1 MPEGGLWQIIVLY
14 LRVVIAY
21 WWALLPGLVMP
32 LIDAAQ
38 FHRAEEKKIK
48 IPPRVRS
55 TVMLAALMV
64 AQFLAYRNSI
74 QNLSTVIEE
83 KRRES
88 ITINSMSA
96 TSQNQDSQISAL
108 KQRVKDLEQAGQR
121 IVIRALPPALFYKVQ
136 TLPPLGD
143 NKRTSVEITSN
154 VPLQQP
160 TFGVTCNGE
169 CSCTPATVDD
179 VPTGSATFPTTQK
192 SVCAFQVK
200 DPEMVKAGTPI
211 KFWVLS
217 KNEPQV
223 TAITRVE
230 GAKKAN

>member
-14 LRVVIAY
+14 LRVVIGY
-21 WWALLPGLVMP
+21 WWALLPGLVLP
-32 LIDAAQ
+32 LIDVAQ

-55 TVMLAALMV
+55 TVMLAA
-64 AQFLAYRNSI
+64 
-74 QNLSTVIEE
+74 
-83 KRRES
+83 
-88 ITINSMSA
+88 
-96 TSQNQDSQISAL
+96 
-108 KQRVKDLEQAGQR
+108 
-121 IVIRALPPALFYKVQ
+121 
-136 TLPPLGD
+136 
-143 NKRTSVEITSN
+143 NKRVSVEITSN

-179 VPTGSATFPTTQK
+179 VPTGSASFPTTQK

-211 KFWVLS
+211 RLWVLS

-223 TAITRVE
+223 TAITRAE

>member
-1 MPEGGLWQIIVLY
+1 MSRARKKWKEMWQIIVLY
-14 LRVVIAY
+14 LRVVIGY
-21 WWALLPGLVMP
+21 WWALLPGLVLP
-32 LIDAAQ
+32 LIDVAQ

-74 QNLSTVIEE
+74 QNLSTVVEE
-83 KRRES
+83 KRQES
-88 ITINSMSA
+88 ITINSMRA
-96 TSQNQDSQISAL
+96 TTQDEDSQISAL

-121 IVIRALPPALFYKVQ
+121 IITRALPPALFYRVQ
-136 TLPPLGD
+136 TLPPLG
-143 NKRTSVEITSN
+143 
-154 VPLQQP
+154 
-160 TFGVTCNGE
+160 VTCNGK

-179 VPTGSATFPTTQK
+179 VPTGSASFPTTQK

-211 KFWVLS
+211 RLWVLS

-223 TAITRVE
+223 TAITRAE
-230 GAKKAN
+230 GVKKAN